1 MYVALDTSSC
11 DKNNELNLQFKTL
24 WFGAVTRLAR
34 SVGWWGFRRTPKD
47 KKSSTWKQFD
57 TVITGQELQ
66 ANKCPV
72 KFAFLFDN
80 DKLVFLVLCLQQKK
94 KPVGVLS
101 EAWKLESSTC
111 VNFHSLVSSDKF
123 YSLSLGKVLGLDN
136 EYSFVG
142 IQCLEPIIYMCTFHT
157 HNSMTHSNL
166 AKLNSL
172 THWQSFLLV
181 VPYLMHS
188 PAMVLR

>member
-1 MYVALDTSSC
+1 VQLQGLRGLLGGEDSG
-11 DKNNELNLQFKTL
+11 ELLKI
-24 WFGAVTRLAR
+24 
-34 SVGWWGFRRTPKD
+34 

-66 ANKCPV
+66 ANKCHYICIFV
-72 KFAFLFDN
+72 WQWQAS
-80 DKLVFLVLCLQQKK
+80 FLVLCLQQKK

-111 VNFHSLVSSDKF
+111 VIFHSLVSNDKL
-123 YSLSLGKVLGLDN
+123 YSLSLAKILGLDD

-142 IQCLEPIIYMCTFHT
+142 IQCLEPTIYFHT
-157 HNSMTHSNL
+157 LNSMTQSNL
-166 AKLNSL
+166 HFL

-181 VPYLMHS
+181 VPYLMYL
-188 PAMVLR
+188 PAMVLRWENPQKSELAKDEIKEFNSS